1 MQQRLPSRLDPPIGF
16 AHRGARAHA
25 QENTIDAFQLAL
37 RLGATGLESDVWVT
51 SDGVAVLDHD
61 GVVRRWGRK
70 VPIADVRRADL
81 PSHIPSVAEMIDACP
96 GEFQFSVDIKDPE
109 SIRPFIDALREAS
122 PDIEERT
129 WICHPDWT
137 LVATWR
143 SLTHAKLVDS
153 TRLARIKEGPERRA
167 TQLRD
172 AGIEAIN
179 MHHTDWS
186 GGLVTLFHRF
196 DRYALAWDV
205 QHDHFLDQILRMGVD
220 GVFSD
225 WVDRM
230 VEALARQYG

>member
-1 MQQRLPSRLDPPIGF
+1 MAIAKDKKIRK
-16 AHRGARAHA
+16 
-25 QENTIDAFQLAL
+25 
-37 RLGATGLESDVWVT
+37 ATF
-51 SDGVAVLDHD
+51 
-61 GVVRRWGRK
+61 
-70 VPIADVRRADL
+70 IAD
-81 PSHIPSVAEMIDACP
+81 MIDACP
-96 GEFQFSVDIKDPE
+96 GNFHFSVDIKDPK

-205 QHDHFLDQILRMGVD
+205 QHEHFLDQILRMGVD